1 MVSTREKTS
10 IRQRQIVDAARKVI
24 VKYGSEHVT
33 VRRIAEETGVSEG
46 AIYRHFKSK
55 RDILSLMIYDV
66 ESSLLADFKSL
77 SVDGPL
83 TMETLEAIMSNH
95 MANVV
100 RRRGVSF
107 QVIAEIVSF
116 GDKKLNQ
123 QVYDII
129 DSYTNR
135 VEDIL
140 SEGVTA
146 GVIRPDIDL
155 KAAAFL
161 FFCMTQGLVNSWTLS
176 QYGFNLEKE
185 YSSLWTLFRE
195 AVIKH

>member
-185 YSSLWTLFRE
+185 YLSLWTLFRE
-195 AVIKH
+195 GVIKH